1 MVVSWLSESTLMS
14 PPQHIF
20 SRLVRLRRCISK
32 IGNALRGATPMP
44 TELVIHLISEVF
56 LRVRYLE
63 MWKTFRRS
71 GMAATIL
78 YASTDGKLHLKP
90 SPLEQPISLLSDQAG
105 CEIAD
110 NWSLDNFASTTRAVD
125 KAAPGK
131 ADPNDPEDYIK
142 PLEKQKADQNDAA
155 RKEKQKTG

>member
-56 LRVRYLE
+56 LR
-63 MWKTFRRS
+63 
-71 GMAATIL
+71 
-78 YASTDGKLHLKP
+78 
-90 SPLEQPISLLSDQAG
+90 G